1 MIIKGN
7 IKQIYCLVFP
17 IFFINENW
25 GGDGDSYTAIDRYSY
40 KSK

>member
-17 IFFINENW
+17 IFFINEW